1 MKQTILIVEDEEDI
15 NNILAKYLQAAK
27 FETKSFM
34 QGTGVVEW
42 IQQQE
47 PSLVLLDID
56 LPGKDG
62 LTICKKIR
70 NFSNVPIIMTTAK
83 VEEIDRLIGL
93 EVGADD
99 YVCKPY
105 SAREVVARVQA
116 NLRRFD
122 NKLINS
128 KTLILDTDSFCIRYQ
143 DITTELTAIEF
154 ALFHLLYSNP
164 NRIYSRAQIIALVYH
179 DYRDISDRA
188 VDSHIKNLRKKLNMF
203 QLKNEMIRS
212 IYGAG
217 YKFEMPR

>member
-62 LTICKKIR
+62 LTICKEIR
-70 NFSNVPIIMTTAK
+70 TFSNVPIIMTTAK

-128 KTLILDTDSFCIRYQ
+128 QNLILNTDSFCISYQ
-143 DITTELTAIEF
+143 GITTELTAIEF
-154 ALFHLLYSNP
+154 TLFHLLYSNP
-164 NRIYSRAQIIALVYH
+164 NRIYSRAQILELVYH
-179 DYRDISDRA
+179 DYRDVSDRA
-188 VDSHIKNLRKKLNMF
+188 VDSHIKNLRKKLKIF

-217 YKFEMPR
+217 YKFERP